1 MPSTL
6 RGLVRYLE
14 TKWPASNFTQAL
26 SFLSFYS
33 LQLCRYNIRGDM
45 CFFKKILLEEP
56 LIYNAVLISGVIQQS
71 DSVIDIH
78 IFILF
83 QMLCPSRLLEN
94 TE

>member
-1 MPSTL
+1 MC
-6 RGLVRYLE
+6 YLFL
-14 TKWPASNFTQAL
+14 KNF
-26 SFLSFYS
+26 
-33 LQLCRYNIRGDM
+33 IGV
-45 CFFKKILLEEP
+45 P

-83 QMLCPSRLLEN
+83 QILCPSRLLEN